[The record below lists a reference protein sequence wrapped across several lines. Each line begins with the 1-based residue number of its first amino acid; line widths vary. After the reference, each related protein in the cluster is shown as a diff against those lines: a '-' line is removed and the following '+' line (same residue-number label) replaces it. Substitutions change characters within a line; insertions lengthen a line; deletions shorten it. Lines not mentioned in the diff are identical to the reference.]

1 MTTVV
6 TERLRLFHAPDDLY
20 GLVLDVRR
28 YPEFISQITAMRV
41 LKDKP
46 GDLTAEA
53 RIRYKFVTER
63 FVSRVQSKPDTRS
76 IDVSF
81 VAGPFRELENR
92 WRFHQLSDGS
102 TLVDFFIRAAF
113 KNSFLQMLLESQKDR
128 AAGIMVGKFEAE
140 ANRRFEEVGD
150 RELDLSEEIHALIQ

>member
-6 TERLRLFHAPDDLY
+6 TERLRLFHAPDDLF
-20 GLVLDVRR
+20 GLVIDVRR

-41 LKDKP
+41 LQEKP

-53 RIRYKFVTER
+53 RVRYKFVSER
-63 FVSRVQSKPDTRS
+63 FVTRVRSDAEARS

-113 KNSFLQMLLESQKDR
+113 KNGFLQMLLESQKDR
-128 AAGIMVGKFEAE
+128 AARILVGKFEAE
-140 ANRRFEEVGD
+140 AQRRFQPAGD
-150 RELDLSEEIHALIQ
+150 RALDLSEEIDALG